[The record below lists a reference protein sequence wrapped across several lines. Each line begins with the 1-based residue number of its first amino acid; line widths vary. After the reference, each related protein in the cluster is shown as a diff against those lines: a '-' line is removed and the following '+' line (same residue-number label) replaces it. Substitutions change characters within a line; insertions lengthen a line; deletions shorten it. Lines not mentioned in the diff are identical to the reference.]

1 MILVR
6 YITEDMKIEQR
17 LLRVQIIAKS
27 MTVHGEELARELIVV
42 LSVSYSISSN
52 ALLGAMRDRASVN
65 NIALTTLKIV
75 YPLVVDIGCFSH
87 TLNLAGEHFKVPTL
101 SEFVSSWMSLF
112 SHSPKARL
120 LWKEQVGVS
129 VRPYCA
135 TRWWS
140 VWKVLDQ
147 YHIRV
152 DIKDQM

>member
-42 LSVSYSISSN
+42 LSVI
-52 ALLGAMRDRASVN
+52 
-65 NIALTTLKIV
+65 
-75 YPLVVDIGCFSH
+75 VDIGCFSH

-101 SEFVSSWMSLF
+101 SEFVSWWMSLF
-112 SHSPKARL
+112 SHSPKAQL

-129 VRPYCA
+129 VRSYCA

-140 VWKVLDQ
+140 VWEVLDQ